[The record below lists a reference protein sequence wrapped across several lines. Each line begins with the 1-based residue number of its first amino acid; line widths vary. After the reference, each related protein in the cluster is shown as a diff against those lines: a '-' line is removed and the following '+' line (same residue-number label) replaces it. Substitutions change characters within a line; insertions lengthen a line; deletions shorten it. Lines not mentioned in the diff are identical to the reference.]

1 MMNGVGTGDRQR
13 GLSLIELMVALL
25 LSSLLILG
33 VTQIYIDNKRNYAF
47 QQGQS
52 DNLENARY
60 ALMLFE
66 EELYRTGFRSYPDV
80 DAEYT
85 FRANA
90 SASDNCSFGAGEVI
104 NFNVE
109 DQRICIRY
117 HPSLPETTICSGEA
131 ISSRTEPYETE
142 VDPVTV
148 ELGIADNALH
158 CNGVPMI
165 NNMVDIKLAFGVSD
179 PGTKQVMRFT
189 DTPSPDER
197 IHAVR
202 YAALLKSRATG
213 LADGNDSLAY
223 RAWREKW
230 YSENNATAP
239 DRALYLVTENT
250 ISLRNLSR

>member
-1 MMNGVGTGDRQR
+1 MMTGAVTGYRQR

-66 EELYRTGFRSYPDV
+66 EELYRTGFRSFPDV
-80 DAEYT
+80 APEFT
-85 FRANA
+85 FRPDA
-90 SASDNCSFGAGEVI
+90 SASANCSFGAGEVI
-104 NFNVE
+104 NFDVE

-131 ISSRTEPYETE
+131 ITSRTEPYEANVE
-142 VDPVTV
+142 PVTV
-148 ELGIADNALH
+148 ELAITDNALH

-179 PGTKQVMRFT
+179 PGTKQVMRYT
-189 DTPSPDER
+189 DAPGADER

-202 YAALLKSRATG
+202 YAALLKSRSTS
-213 LADGNDSLAY
+213 LADNDDSLAY

-230 YSENNATAP
+230 YSENNAAAP